1 MQKPSVYV
9 IYLLYITHIYIAI
22 TGGGRFYPSRA
33 TIFPKT
39 ISFMKRHCS
48 KSFSFPFPSV
58 YLVRSAWWK
67 PSSHYLDIYTFDI
80 HISPLLHYWLFQFS
94 DNNPLQHSSLNSS
107 LNNVSHH
114 DHFCTL
120 TFRRHC
126 ARNSSRDSAN

>member
-1 MQKPSVYV
+1 MLLAAHGSKAEIERRVGGKEAGIANVHCTLMQKPSVYV

-67 PSSHYLDIYTFDI
+67 PSSH
-80 HISPLLHYWLFQFS
+80 
-94 DNNPLQHSSLNSS
+94 
-107 LNNVSHH
+107 
-114 DHFCTL
+114 
-120 TFRRHC
+120 
-126 ARNSSRDSAN
+126 